1 MRCPPCQLDNR
12 EGARFCAACGNI
24 LAVMCAAWGNQTPP
38 KAAFCDHRGIP
49 PVGQMPAS
57 PSRLLPRRPQTP
69 VNYTPRYLAEKI
81 LTSRFALEGEPKRA
95 TILFADLKGSMEL
108 LADRDP
114 EDARRLLDT
123 VLTLMMDAVHRYEGT
138 GNQVLGDGIMAPF
151 GSPIAYEDHAVRGC
165 YEASRMQEL
174 VKQYAVEVQRT
185 IGLPLH
191 IRFGLNSGEVVVRAI
206 SSDLHTHCSVF

>member
-1 MRCPPCQLDNR
+1 MPHMSQERGWGSRAFGSYPAASKAIRGRGL
-12 EGARFCAACGNI
+12 CAAHRVSSTIVKALDSARHVGNI

-81 LTSRFALEGEPKRA
+81 LTSRFALEGERKRA

-138 GNQVLGDGIMAPF
+138 VNQVLGDGIMAPF
-151 GSPIAYEDHAVRGC
+151 GAPIAYEDHAVRGC
-165 YEASRMQEL
+165 YEA
-174 VKQYAVEVQRT
+174 
-185 IGLPLH
+185 
-191 IRFGLNSGEVVVRAI
+191 
-206 SSDLHTHCSVF
+206 